1 MKLRNIQIFGLILL
15 LLMTGCAYRK
25 AAKQGAKYEQ
35 AGMYGAA
42 VDKYLYSLS
51 KKGNYIDARI
61 GLMRAAKIY
70 QEQLENKIESSYS
83 SLNDDEVV
91 DNYLILDN
99 LRKKAAPFQVEIT
112 ISPRTQGQYAESK
125 NRFLITHYKEAQQ
138 NLDNENFGA
147 AEKHLEA
154 IINVDPTYEN
164 AWELLVISKCEPI
177 YRTGK
182 NLMAYQKYRSAYY
195 QFQKILNIS
204 QTYKDTRELK
214 DEALEKGMLTI
225 AFLPVN
231 NQYRYLSFYN
241 SIVNDTK
248 QRVQKAN
255 NPFVKI
261 VNLDNTQQMLDEQ
274 RRAMQYGLELRTGA
288 IIPVRAHLLLSIENP
303 KLNVSTMQ
311 TIKKKG
317 FIKEELPNKTIK
329 YHKVYYNEYS
339 RSQTYRCTFLYDL
352 RSVESGLILLSGSST
367 ATSADNIHYAYC
379 EGKDNA
385 NLLSGTWE
393 KQKSPFDPNVD
404 KVNDSFISRTSMQ
417 MLVKSR
423 RTLKSEQ
430 EMQQMLVNKISGE
443 ISTRLLNYNPE

>member
-15 LLMTGCAYRK
+15 LLTTGCAYRK

-42 VDKYLYSLS
+42 VGQIPFIRSA
-51 KKGNYIDARI
+51 KGNYIDARI

-99 LRKKAAPFQVEIT
+99 LRKKRPFKWKSPF
-112 ISPRTQGQYAESK
+112 SPRTQGQYAESK

-225 AFLPVN
+225 AFLP
-231 NQYRYLSFYN
+231 R
-241 SIVNDTK
+241 I
-248 QRVQKAN
+248 
-255 NPFVKI
+255 I
-261 VNLDNTQQMLDEQ
+261 NT
-274 RRAMQYGLELRTGA
+274 AISVF
-288 IIPVRAHLLLSIENP
+288 IIP
-303 KLNVSTMQ
+303 
-311 TIKKKG
+311 
-317 FIKEELPNKTIK
+317 
-329 YHKVYYNEYS
+329 
-339 RSQTYRCTFLYDL
+339 
-352 RSVESGLILLSGSST
+352 
-367 ATSADNIHYAYC
+367 
-379 EGKDNA
+379 
-385 NLLSGTWE
+385 
-393 KQKSPFDPNVD
+393 
-404 KVNDSFISRTSMQ
+404 
-417 MLVKSR
+417 
-423 RTLKSEQ
+423 
-430 EMQQMLVNKISGE
+430 
-443 ISTRLLNYNPE
+443 